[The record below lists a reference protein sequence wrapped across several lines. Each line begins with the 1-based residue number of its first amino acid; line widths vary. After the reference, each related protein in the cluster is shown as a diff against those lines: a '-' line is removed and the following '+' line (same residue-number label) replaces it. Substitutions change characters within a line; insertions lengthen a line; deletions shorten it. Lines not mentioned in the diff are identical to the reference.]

1 MFYYSGGNNPH
12 SSKSKPRN
20 DSIGLARSTTNA
32 FAGLRAGRSSGVL
45 RTAELAVGCS
55 RIAVLASTEA
65 GGGRLDVVAMAKGG
79 AGLEKREQQDRHEAN
94 TIHLDSP
101 TPVWTELHV
110 RDSRALDAALSRSPS
125 LVLEVEAVQAT
136 LFAVRTNCPLHK

>member
-110 RDSRALDAALSRSPS
+110 RDSRALDAALGRSPS
-125 LVLEVEAVQAT
+125 LVLEVQAVQAT
-136 LFAVRTNCPLHK
+136 LFAVRTNCPLRK

>member
-1 MFYYSGGNNPH
+1 M
-12 SSKSKPRN
+12 
-20 DSIGLARSTTNA
+20 
-32 FAGLRAGRSSGVL
+32 RAGRSSGVL

-110 RDSRALDAALSRSPS
+110 QDSRALDAALGRSPS

-136 LFAVRTNCPLHK
+136 LFAVRTNCPLRK

>member
-79 AGLEKREQQDRHEAN
+79 ASLKKRDQQDRHEAN

-110 RDSRALDAALSRSPS
+110 RDSHALDAALGRSPS

-136 LFAVRTNCPLHK
+136 LFAVRTNCPLRK